1 MSIGEV
7 CNREVVFAR
16 RSDTV
21 LRAAELMRTYHV
33 GSLVVVE
40 AGSDPAK
47 PLGIVTD
54 RDLVV
59 EVMAERVAPED
70 VAVGD
75 VMSYGLVTAREDEGV
90 WDVILRMRARGVR
103 RLPIVDGDGALV
115 GIVTM
120 DDMLELLSGELSA
133 LVTLTRREQAREEAV
148 RSRA

>member
-21 LRAAELMRTYHV
+21 LQAAELMRTYHV
-33 GSLVVVE
+33 GSLVVAE
-40 AGSDPAK
+40 DGSDPAK
-47 PLGIVTD
+47 PLGVVTD

-59 EVMAERVAPED
+59 EVIAERVAPENI
-70 VAVGD
+70 AVGD
-75 VMSYGLVTAREDEGV
+75 VMSYELVTARDDEGV
-90 WDVILRMRARGVR
+90 WDVVQRMRARGVR
-103 RLPIVDGDGALV
+103 RLPIVNGEGALV

-120 DDMLELLSGELSA
+120 DDMLELLSGELQA
-133 LVTLTRREQAREEAV
+133 LVALTRKEQAREVAV

>member
-7 CNREVVFAR
+7 CNREVVIVR

-21 LRAAELMRTYHV
+21 LRAAELMRSYHV

-40 AGSDPAK
+40 DGSDPGK

-59 EVMAERVAPED
+59 EVMAERVAPD
-70 VAVGD
+70 DIAVGD
-75 VMSYGLVTAREDEGV
+75 VMSYELVTAREDEGV
-90 WDVILRMRARGVR
+90 WDVILRMRARAVR
-103 RLPIVDGDGALV
+103 RLPIVNDEGMLV

-120 DDMLELLSGELSA
+120 DDVLELLSGEFSA
-133 LVTLTRREQAREEAV
+133 LVTLTRREQEREEAV

>member
-21 LRAAELMRTYHV
+21 LQAAELMRTYHV
-33 GSLVVVE
+33 GSLVVAE
-40 AGSDPAK
+40 DGSDPAK

-59 EVMAERVAPED
+59 EVMAERVVPED

-75 VMSYGLVTAREDEGV
+75 VMSNELVTARDDEGV
-90 WDVILRMRARGVR
+90 WDVVQRMRARGVR
-103 RLPIVDGDGALV
+103 RLPIVNGEGALV

-133 LVTLTRREQAREEAV
+133 LVTLTRREQEREETI